1 MSLINFKKILF
12 LLLLCISLLPLF
24 AVAQEHIGRV
34 VGVSDGDTITILDD
48 RKQKI
53 KVRLAEIDT
62 PESAQPYG
70 SRAKQELSRLV
81 YGKTVSVKV
90 QDTDRYGRKVGR
102 VYTDDIDANAE
113 MVRLG
118 AAWAYRK
125 YASDQ
130 NLYALERRAR
140 QNRAGLWSLEAQ
152 QVPPWEWWKAGDKIW
167 NLIPYIVGADKIK
180 AFSTFQLQSSDLNS
194 VKLLNPQL

>member
-1 MSLINFKKILF
+1 MNFINFKRVLF
-12 LLLLCISLLPLF
+12 LLLLCIACLPLF

-48 RKQKI
+48 RKQQI

-81 YGKTVSVKV
+81 YGKTISVKV

-102 VYTDDIDANAE
+102 VYTDDIDVNAE

-118 AAWAYRK
+118 AAWVYRE

-130 NLYALERRAR
+130 NLYALERQAK
-140 QNRAGLWSLEAQ
+140 QNRAGLWNLPEAQ
-152 QVPPWEWWKAGDKIW
+152 QIPPWEWRKAR
-167 NLIPYIVGADKIK
+167 
-180 AFSTFQLQSSDLNS
+180 Q
-194 VKLLNPQL
+194 

>member
-1 MSLINFKKILF
+1 M
-12 LLLLCISLLPLF
+12 SLLPLL

-34 VGVSDGDTITILDD
+34 VEVSDGDTITILDD
-48 RKQKI
+48 RKQQI

-81 YGKTVSVKV
+81 FGKTVSVKV
-90 QDTDRYGRKVGR
+90 QDTDRYGHKVGR
-102 VYTDDIDANAE
+102 VYTDDIDVNAE

-118 AAWAYRK
+118 AAWVYRK

-130 NLYALERRAR
+130 RLYALEKQAR
-140 QNRAGLWSLEAQ
+140 QNRAGLWSLPEAQ
-152 QVPPWEWWKAGDKIW
+152 QVPPWEWRRARR
-167 NLIPYIVGADKIK
+167 
-180 AFSTFQLQSSDLNS
+180 
-194 VKLLNPQL
+194 

>member
-1 MSLINFKKILF
+1 MLSLKNFKRILF
-12 LLLLCISLLPLF
+12 LALLCIAFLPLF

-34 VGVSDGDTITILDD
+34 VGVSDGDTVTILDD
-48 RKQKI
+48 QKQQI

-70 SRAKQELSRLV
+70 TRAKQELSQLV
-81 YGKTVSVKV
+81 YGKTVIVKV

-102 VYTDDIDANAE
+102 VYMDDIDINAE

-118 AAWAYRK
+118 AAWVYRK

-130 NLYALERRAR
+130 ALYVLEKWAR
-140 QNRAGLWSLEAQ
+140 QNRVGLWSLPEAQ
-152 QVPPWEWWKAGDKIW
+152 KVPPWEWRKARR
-167 NLIPYIVGADKIK
+167 
-180 AFSTFQLQSSDLNS
+180 
-194 VKLLNPQL
+194 